1 MRNLAGLGLR
11 NVDRKLVLEPLR
23 QRGAGIATS
32 RDLIERGAE
41 EVVRQA
47 VPDSQAIYVSIDID
61 VLDLAV
67 VPGTTL
73 PEPGGL
79 SYRQLREVLIEV
91 ARRGPVVGFD
101 VVELN
106 PPHDP
111 NAATARVAAW
121 IATHLL
127 SEIFDLRG
135 SGD

>member
-1 MRNLAGLGLR
+1 
-11 NVDRKLVLEPLR
+11 
-23 QRGAGIATS
+23 
-32 RDLIERGAE
+32 
-41 EVVRQA
+41 
-47 VPDSQAIYVSIDID
+47 

-79 SYRQLREVLIEV
+79 SYRQLREILVEV

-101 VVELN
+101 IVELN

-111 NAATARVAAW
+111 NATTARVAAW

-127 SEIFDLRG
+127 SEVFEEKQRG
-135 SGD
+135 